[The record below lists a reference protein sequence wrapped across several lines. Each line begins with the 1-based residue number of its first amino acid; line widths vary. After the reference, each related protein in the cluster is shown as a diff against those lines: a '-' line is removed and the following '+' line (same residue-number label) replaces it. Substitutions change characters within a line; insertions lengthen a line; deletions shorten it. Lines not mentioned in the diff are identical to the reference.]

1 MWWSYAPTGT
11 TRLYDD
17 DDDDSGLFCNLGLY
31 IFVRGFRRAY
41 NREGEFI
48 SEGAKKRFE
57 TSYSGAGQKKFCI
70 YWFLIKF
77 QNGGKQVNGVV
88 LAKNL
93 LHKGA

>member
-1 MWWSYAPTGT
+1 M
-11 TRLYDD
+11 
-17 DDDDSGLFCNLGLY
+17 
-31 IFVRGFRRAY
+31 RGFRRAY

-48 SEGAKKRFE
+48 SEGAKKRLE
-57 TSYSGAGQKKFCI
+57 TSYSGADQK
-70 YWFLIKF
+70 KF